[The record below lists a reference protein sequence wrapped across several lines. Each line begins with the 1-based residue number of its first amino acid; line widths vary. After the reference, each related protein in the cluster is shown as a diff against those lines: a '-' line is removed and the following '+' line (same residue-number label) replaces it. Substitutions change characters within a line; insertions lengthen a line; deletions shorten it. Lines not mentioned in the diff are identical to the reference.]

1 MSRRRLTG
9 VVIAVL
15 FIAVIGGVL
24 WLVSSASVTP
34 SQRVADAEP
43 PPPPVVTAQIEERT
57 LSDTVVFRGIVT
69 IPDTQAIMAPDMAG
83 RVPIVVDVPLVA
95 GDEVASGDVV
105 ANVSDRPVIV
115 VEMPVPLYR
124 GLTPGIEG
132 EDVAR
137 FQRSL
142 GSLGYEAEVTAVFDS
157 ATQLV
162 VEAFYQDRGFDV
174 LLAEGAVDPTG
185 GHGIGAANAV
195 VVPLGEVVGISSL
208 PMVISS
214 VDSMVGSPTGGA
226 IVSLTG
232 SDLVIDATVDA
243 MLAALLPPGTAAG
256 AGSRPW
262 LMEVA
267 SNDLRDEAGQPIV
280 RLEAIEPL
288 PFDMVGQDVR
298 VAAELAATDGSVLAV
313 PVTAIRSSDGNEIL
327 RVDSG
332 DGTFHDVVVV
342 TGVSIGGWV
351 EIIEPDEDLA
361 PGTVVRIG

>member
-1 MSRRRLTG
+1 MSRSRVVG
-9 VVIAVL
+9 VVVAVL
-15 FIAVIGGVL
+15 FVVVIGVIL
-24 WLVSSASVTP
+24 WFVSSASVTP
-34 SQRVADAEP
+34 SQRVADAEA

-69 IPDTQAIMAPDMAG
+69 IPDTQPIVAPVMAG

-124 GLTPGIEG
+124 GLVPGVEG

-142 GSLGYEAEVTAVFDS
+142 RSLGYEVDVNAVFDS

-174 LLAEGAVDPTG
+174 LGANGAIDETG
-185 GHGIGAANAV
+185 EDGLVAVNAV

-208 PMVISS
+208 PMVVAS
-214 VDSMVGSPTGGA
+214 VDAMVGSPVGGA

-243 MLAALLPPGTAAG
+243 MLAALLPPGIAAE

-288 PFDMVGQDVR
+288 PFDMVGQDLR
-298 VAAELAATDGSVLAV
+298 VAAEIAATDGPVLAV
-313 PVTAIRSSDGNEIL
+313 PVTAIRSRDGVELL

-332 DGTFHDVVVV
+332 GGLFHEVVVR

-351 EIIEPDEDLA
+351 EIIESDEDLA